1 MSDATLTTAQVA
13 SLLFELSTNDAF
25 RARFQ
30 EKPAAALVELGI
42 PHETV
47 INLKASCL
55 LPQRLAGKT
64 AFKQA
69 HDQLTQAEIAGVRG
83 MIIPHHLCLGSG
95 KPAK

>member
-1 MSDATLTTAQVA
+1 MSDATLTHAQAA
-13 SLLFELSTNDAF
+13 SLLAELATNDAF

-55 LPQRLAGKT
+55 LPQRLADKDV
-64 AFKQA
+64 FKRA
-69 HDQLTQAEIAGVRG
+69 CDQLTEAEIVGVRG
-83 MIIPHHLCLGSG
+83 MIIPHHLHLGQSA
-95 KPAK
+95 AK